1 VGKYQ
6 KIIQVVEV
14 VSDNSSDSHVT
25 YLRRGY
31 KSEFSIPQTSIIRFQ
46 WWNKRQIAI
55 FLFRNGGFSL
65 VFFFYAIQWRVTDPF
80 VRFNL
85 FLIHFINLDAAAA
98 ALRRT
103 LANDLHR
110 RVFWSHHVRHRVV
123 NTYFR
128 LVRTRSTEFYLAAA
142 DRNEIPRRCAPAK
155 IPFRGPRLAGAWLN
169 RRSVAGIRSSLQ
181 RIEFL
186 SQLSTRS
193 LLSVR
198 LRTSPP
204 RKFRGNRLNAA
215 AAPLIGRVNLNPN
228 VPQWHSDEQHAFPSR
243 IALTKTKAR
252 CHSNISC
259 LECGIIKWVSALKS
273 RDD

>member
-1 VGKYQ
+1 MAV
-6 KIIQVVEV
+6 
-14 VSDNSSDSHVT
+14 
-25 YLRRGY
+25 
-31 KSEFSIPQTSIIRFQ
+31 
-46 WWNKRQIAI
+46 
-55 FLFRNGGFSL
+55 FLL
-65 VFFFYAIQWRVTDPF
+65 FFYAIQWRVTDPF
-80 VRFNL
+80 VWFNL
-85 FLIHFINLDAAAA
+85 FLIHFINLDAAAV

-110 RVFWSHHVRHRVV
+110 RVFWSHHVCHRVV

-169 RRSVAGIRSSLQ
+169 WRSVVGIRSSLQ

-198 LRTSPP
+198 LRTSPGP
-204 RKFRGNRLNAA
+204 VTKIPWQSSKRSCCPYNRKGKLESKC
-215 AAPLIGRVNLNPN
+215 
-228 VPQWHSDEQHAFPSR
+228 PQMIF
-243 IALTKTKAR
+243 
-252 CHSNISC
+252 
-259 LECGIIKWVSALKS
+259 G
-273 RDD
+273 